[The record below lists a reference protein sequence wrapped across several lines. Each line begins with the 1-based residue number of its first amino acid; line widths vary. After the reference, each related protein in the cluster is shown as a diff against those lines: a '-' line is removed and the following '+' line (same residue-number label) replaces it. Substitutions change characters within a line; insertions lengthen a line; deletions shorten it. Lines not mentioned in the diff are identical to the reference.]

1 MLIVTH
7 DHSDTVVVRAVV
19 DGEVFAREVNGQRS
33 VTKMA
38 RK

>member
-7 DHSDTVVVRAVV
+7 DHDDTTVVRAVV
-19 DGEVFAREVNGQRS
+19 DLETFAREINHEGGIV
-33 VTKMA
+33 KEA